1 MSLTVTSSDS
11 VEAEKAERIVQGLTA
26 PAPQAKLVEWIT
38 MCAALTAQPR
48 DDDMAS
54 ELKLRAYVEKLAEY
68 PGDIVNAVL
77 KDWPGKSKWFPTWA
91 ELKAALDK
99 HMGIRPLVVE
109 HVRRELRRR
118 AR

>member
-1 MSLTVTSSDS
+1 MLLTVTSSDS
-11 VEAEKAERIVQGLTA
+11 VEADKAERIVQGLTA

-38 MCAALTAQPR
+38 ICAALTAQPR

-77 KDWPGKSKWFPTWA
+77 KDWPEKSKWFPTWA
-91 ELKAALDK
+91 DLKAALDT
-99 HMGIRPLVVE
+99 HMGIRPFVVN